1 MEEKLNESESD
12 IKVVNQQ
19 SLKAINR
26 TNANCQFTK
35 YLPSN
40 ANYIAN
46 NLSELRNLIGSTS
59 VADNSIIYLADAG
72 NFDLSVTNSSSIE
85 INRPLKIVSGRN
97 VDNTNGAVIFSNIQL
112 DSKLFVIRSNNV
124 TLSGLKIIGYD
135 TQVGQFPYSPGISS
149 GVSINGYDNLIIEN
163 CEISGWSYAGVELV
177 NSKNNIINNNY
188 IHHNRRTGLGYGV
201 AIHNTNDI
209 PTNALVTCNY
219 FEFNRHDI
227 AGSGSKNQEYEA
239 SYNIIG
245 EAGVLTHRFDMHGK
259 NNGTEEIAGTHIS
272 IHDNQFLFDEDYA
285 IRIGGITE
293 NGVEIYNNTFKHKCE
308 ILAIEQRKFNVV
320 LNRENWVGINSNNNS
335 YLNTNVSNIDFSN
348 LFLFKNF
355 NNEVVKYSF
364 GNECNCSNLSGIVG
378 HGFNDY
384 LKFLVGNWTGD
395 GTDDLIALRNNG
407 DLILSRFNNGTF
419 YGQSGGGVAGSGFN
433 NVREFLVG
441 NWVGDNKDE
450 LIVLTNSGDL
460 LLYTLNN
467 GIFQGGVIVGNGFNG
482 YSKFLVGNWTGA
494 SDGTEDL
501 IALSNSGDL
510 VLYPFNNNTFYGQG
524 GPLYV
529 GNGFNGYKKFF
540 VGRWNNDDI
549 DDLVALS
556 NDDDLILYPFRHNT
570 FYGQGGPIYIGSG
583 FANFKDFIVARLPNR
598 VNDDLIAI
606 NNSNQ
611 LYLYYLQG
619 NYLGNVKYIG
629 CVKEYNLILNGKWMS
644 GN

>member
-1 MEEKLNESESD
+1 M
-12 IKVVNQQ
+12 
-19 SLKAINR
+19 
-26 TNANCQFTK
+26 
-35 YLPSN
+35 
-40 ANYIAN
+40 
-46 NLSELRNLIGSTS
+46 
-59 VADNSIIYLADAG
+59 
-72 NFDLSVTNSSSIE
+72 
-85 INRPLKIVSGRN
+85 
-97 VDNTNGAVIFSNIQL
+97 
-112 DSKLFVIRSNNV
+112 
-124 TLSGLKIIGYD
+124 
-135 TQVGQFPYSPGISS
+135 
-149 GVSINGYDNLIIEN
+149 IEN
-163 CEISGWSYAGVELV
+163 GQ
-177 NSKNNIINNNY
+177 SK
-188 IHHNRRTGLGYGV
+188 
-201 AIHNTNDI
+201 
-209 PTNALVTCNY
+209 
-219 FEFNRHDI
+219 
-227 AGSGSKNQEYEA
+227 
-239 SYNIIG
+239 
-245 EAGVLTHRFDMHGK
+245 
-259 NNGTEEIAGTHIS
+259 
-272 IHDNQFLFDEDYA
+272 
-285 IRIGGITE
+285 
-293 NGVEIYNNTFKHKCE
+293 
-308 ILAIEQRKFNVV
+308 
-320 LNRENWVGINSNNNS
+320 
-335 YLNTNVSNIDFSN
+335 
-348 LFLFKNF
+348 FLFKNF